1 MESMEANGQQRD
13 GSKDSKRSEIWYW
26 MNMTEK
32 KGNAMGTLYNSLIR
46 STEKGNGLDPSQFTS
61 IKVWYVRHNS
71 GSLKETHRIA

>member
-46 STEKGNGLDPSQFTS
+46 STEKGNGLH
-61 IKVWYVRHNS
+61 IY
-71 GSLKETHRIA
+71 